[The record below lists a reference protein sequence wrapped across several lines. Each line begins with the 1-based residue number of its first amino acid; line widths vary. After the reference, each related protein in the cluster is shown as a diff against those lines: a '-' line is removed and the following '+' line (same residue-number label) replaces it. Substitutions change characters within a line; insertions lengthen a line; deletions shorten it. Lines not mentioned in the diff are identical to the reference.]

1 MNISIGLTLFGILIL
16 FLPFRYQP
24 IWTNSIPL
32 SSSLTHLIQV
42 GITQEDL
49 TLARDTWFNLLSTHN
64 KDYNVKKVTYKQA
77 LRFFGNA
84 NRMAKALGIS
94 RQAVGDWKEVIPELR
109 QYQIRVLM
117 DEG

>member
-1 MNISIGLTLFGILIL
+1 VSSTLTK
-16 FLPFRYQP
+16 
-24 IWTNSIPL
+24 
-32 SSSLTHLIQV
+32 LIQA
-42 GITQEDL
+42 GITQERL
-49 TLARDTWFNLLSTHN
+49 TTRKEVCFNLISTHN

-94 RQAVGDWKEVIPELR
+94 RQAVADWKGVIPELR

-117 DEG
+117 DEA